1 MPADNVSHAAP
12 TAAPKA
18 RHRAKQVL
26 SPIASLVAILY
37 FLIDAIFLSI
47 IRPIAI
53 TIGKLPIFNSVR
65 EWLTSLGRYPTLALF
80 LVPVAVLEP
89 AKPLGAYLMAKGH
102 IFYGV
107 GIIAVAEILKITIVE
122 RLFHFSR
129 DKLMT
134 IPAFAW
140 GYNWVMVWLAY
151 VQAQPLWQAASA
163 QLAKLK
169 IVVRDWKNYAARLL
183 RRSTSG

>member
-1 MPADNVSHAAP
+1 MPANKLSHAVT
-12 TAAPKA
+12 TAATKP
-18 RHRAKQVL
+18 RHQTKQVL

-53 TIGKLPIFNSVR
+53 VIGKLPIFDSLR
-65 EWLTSLGRYPTLALF
+65 QWLTSLGRYPTLALL

-89 AKPLGAYLMAKGH
+89 AKPLAAYLMAKGH
-102 IFYGV
+102 VFYGL
-107 GIIAVAEILKITIVE
+107 GIIALAEVLKITIVE

-140 GYNWVMVWLAY
+140 CYNWVMVWLAY
-151 VQAQPLWQAASA
+151 VRAQPLWQAASA
-163 QLAKLK
+163 LLAELKL
-169 IVVRDWKNYAARLL
+169 VARGWKDYAARLL
-183 RRSTSG
+183 RRSTSE